1 MPKTIIVTGHEAEM
15 AAIENADWTA
25 KDRAIAN
32 LREAMRILESDGP
45 SLLSQ
50 LYGTPDAPDWRETSA
65 RQYVEAALKDL
76 S

>member
-1 MPKTIIVTGHEAEM
+1 MTKTIITGHEAEM

-25 KDRAIAN
+25 KDRALAN
-32 LREAMRILESDGP
+32 LREAIRILESDG

>member
-1 MPKTIIVTGHEAEM
+1 MTKTTITGHEAEI

-25 KDRAIAN
+25 KDRALAN
-32 LREAMRILESDGP
+32 LREAVRILETDGP

-50 LYGTPDAPDWRETSA
+50 LYGTTDAPDWRETSS

>member
-1 MPKTIIVTGHEAEM
+1 MTKTTIITGHEADV
-15 AAIENADWTA
+15 AAIKNADWTA
-25 KDRAIAN
+25 KDRALAN
-32 LREAMRILESDGP
+32 LREAVRILEDDGP

-50 LYGTPDAPDWRETSA
+50 LYGTTDAQDWHETSA

>member
-1 MPKTIIVTGHEAEM
+1 MSKTTIVTGHEAEM
-15 AAIENADWTA
+15 SAIENANWTSR
-25 KDRAIAN
+25 DRALAN
-32 LREAMRILESDGP
+32 LREAVRILETDEP

-50 LYGTPDAPDWRETSA
+50 LYGTTDAPDWRETSA